1 MFPEN
6 NMTSPEEVLQMIRCK
21 CGTDKPCSRKICS
34 YLKAQLICSK
44 FCKCFGSMCYNTWTT
59 LDENSDCGD
68 NEGVEKA
75 DDDDSANE

>member
-1 MFPEN
+1 
-6 NMTSPEEVLQMIRCK
+6 
-21 CGTDKPCSRKICS
+21 
-34 YLKAQLICSK
+34 
-44 FCKCFGSMCYNTWTT
+44 MCYNTWTT